1 MLADEASEAVCSQRE
16 SREHDMVV
24 PHAESEPLLSSRFDI
39 RSTFWLN
46 AVVFHAY
53 EQKQQSKTN
62 CGCPR
67 QNQV

>member
-1 MLADEASEAVCSQRE
+1 MLADEAREAVCPQRE
-16 SREHDMVV
+16 SREHYMVM

-39 RSTFWLN
+39 RRSFWFN
-46 AVVFHAY
+46 AVVFHAH

-67 QNQV
+67 QNQI